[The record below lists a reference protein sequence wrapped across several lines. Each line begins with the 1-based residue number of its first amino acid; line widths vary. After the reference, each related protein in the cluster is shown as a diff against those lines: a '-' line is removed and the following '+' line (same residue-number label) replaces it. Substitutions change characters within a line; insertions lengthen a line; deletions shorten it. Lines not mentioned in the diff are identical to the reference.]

1 MINVFGRTLRPP
13 STLTRLVV
21 LAAFSVL
28 LMILDH
34 RGHHLEKIRSGLTI
48 LTYPIHYVAGLPA
61 RVGGAIA
68 DFFTGERALRET
80 NESLRHER
88 LMLLGKLQ
96 QFETLEQENNR
107 LRLLLGSSTRVADK
121 ALAADL
127 IEVSAEPFTR
137 TILLSRGS
145 QDGVYIGQPVIDAY
159 GIIGQITRVT
169 GITSRATLLTD
180 PGHAIPVQV
189 NRNGL
194 RALVFGTGAA
204 DTLKVPYLTA
214 AADIRPG
221 DLLMSSGL
229 GGTFPPGYPV
239 AQVLKI
245 VNDPDEAFLE
255 ISAKPAAQI
264 NHSKRLLLI
273 WPGNLTPAP
282 PPKPAAPKDAKKGAT
297 K

>member
-1 MINVFGRTLRPP
+1 
-13 STLTRLVV
+13 
-21 LAAFSVL
+21 
-28 LMILDH
+28 MILDH
-34 RGHHLEKIRSGLTI
+34 RGHHLEKIRSGLTF

-61 RVGGAIA
+61 RVGGAIV
-68 DFFTGERALRET
+68 DFFTGERALREV

-107 LRLLLGSSTRVADK
+107 LRLMFGSSVRVADK
-121 ALAADL
+121 ALTADL
-127 IEVSAEPFTR
+127 TEVSAEPFTR
-137 TILLSRGS
+137 TIMLARGS
-145 QDGVYIGQPVIDAY
+145 QDGVYVGQPVIDAY

-169 GITSRATLLTD
+169 GFSSRATLLTD
-180 PGHAIPVQV
+180 PGHAIPVLV

-214 AADIRPG
+214 AADIKPG
-221 DLLMSSGL
+221 DLLVSSGM

-255 ISAKPAAQI
+255 ITAKPAAQI
-264 NHSKRLLLI
+264 NHSKQVLLI
-273 WPGNLTPAP
+273 WPGQLTPAP
-282 PPKPAAPKDAKKGAT
+282 PPKPAAPKDAKKGAA